1 MSLFLLLVIKI
12 RHFRLSNVDLLK
24 LGREY
29 IQCQLDGRRS
39 ASVKGAE
46 VAIGR
51 LLLRGGGFGLLNAR
65 KQN

>member
-12 RHFRLSNVDLLK
+12 RHFRLSNVDLK
-24 LGREY
+24 LGRENT
-29 IQCQLDGRRS
+29 QCPLDGRRS

-46 VAIGR
+46 VALGR
-51 LLLRGGGFGLLNAR
+51 LLLRGGGFGLQNAR